1 VALIVVSG
9 VNLVAP
15 SVGVQVINALLLP
28 IVLGLICLPAR
39 RLPRPVSAMR
49 CARDRRNGH
58 FREHFPF
65 SGLSS

>member
-28 IVLGLICLPAR
+28 IVLGLICL
-39 RLPRPVSAMR
+39 LPRPVSAMR

-58 FREHFPF
+58 FREHFPL